1 VLGVVGETESDSLH
15 PTGDGDLERL
25 ARATTE
31 WVVRSTTEWPA
42 SETTQA
48 ATAESDERSQHPT
61 PNSLPPGVVVKAT
74 NLTKTYGKQ
83 TAVNGIDFDVRQGET
98 FGLLGPNGAG
108 KSTTMRMIAC
118 RSPLTSGELLV
129 EGLDVRTQG
138 RQIRSLIGVVPQD
151 NNLDPDLNVI
161 KNLIFYASY
170 YRIPKKQAAARAD
183 ELLQFIGMSERADA
197 KVDHLSGG
205 MKRRLMIARALLH
218 EPRLLVLDE
227 PTTGLDPQ
235 VRQEIWQ
242 KLEELRRV
250 SGVTILLSTH
260 YMDEAEKLCER
271 LVVIDR
277 GQILAT
283 GTPRDL
289 VLSRVSRYALEVRDV
304 GDLPL
309 RSTSTGINAVTRNSA
324 HIYFAA
330 EAEML
335 TPLIHE
341 YEGRRPMIR
350 LSNLEDV
357 FLQLVSDESGESG
370 VSEARP

>member
-1 VLGVVGETESDSLH
+1 MLATDRNISNESVDLRVSAQGNTSL
-15 PTGDGDLERL
+15 
-25 ARATTE
+25 
-31 WVVRSTTEWPA
+31 A
-42 SETTQA
+42 SNRGA
-48 ATAESDERSQHPT
+48 ATS
-61 PNSLPPGVVVKAT
+61 VVKAT
-74 NLTKTYGKQ
+74 SLTKNYGKQ
-83 TAVNGIDFDVRQGET
+83 TAVNGIDFEVRRGET

-118 RSPLTSGELLV
+118 RSPLTSGELFI

-151 NNLDPDLNVI
+151 NNLDPDLNVL
-161 KNLIFYASY
+161 KNLIVYASY
-170 YRIPKKQAAARAD
+170 YGIPKKQAAARAD
-183 ELLQFIGMSERADA
+183 ELLQFIGMSERANA
-197 KVDHLSGG
+197 KIDHLSGG

-289 VLSRVSRYALEVRDV
+289 VLAKVSRYALEVRDV

-309 RSTSTGINAVTRNSA
+309 RSTSTDISAVTRNSA
-324 HIYFAA
+324 HLYFAA

-335 TPLIHE
+335 TPLMHE

-357 FLQLVSDESGESG
+357 FLQLVSDESEPTVGE
-370 VSEARP
+370 VATSEPPASPPLPLGEE

>member
-1 VLGVVGETESDSLH
+1 MDASVESLH
-15 PTGDGDLERL
+15 PTPHTLNPVVE
-25 ARATTE
+25 AR
-31 WVVRSTTEWPA
+31 
-42 SETTQA
+42 
-48 ATAESDERSQHPT
+48 
-61 PNSLPPGVVVKAT
+61 G
-74 NLTKTYGKQ
+74 LTKVYGKQ
-83 TAVNGIDFDVRQGET
+83 PAVDAIDFSVKRSET

-118 RSPLTSGELLV
+118 RTPLTSGELLV

-138 RQIRSLIGVVPQD
+138 RQIRSLIGVVPQE

-161 KNLIFYASY
+161 RNLIVYASY
-170 YRIPKKQAAARAD
+170 FRIPRTRAAQRAN
-183 ELLQFIGMSERADA
+183 ELLHFIGLSGRADA
-197 KVDHLSGG
+197 RIDHLSGG

-260 YMDEAEKLCER
+260 YMEEAEKLCER

-283 GTPRDL
+283 GTPKDL
-289 VLSRVSRYALEVRDV
+289 VLSKVSRYALEVRDA

-309 RSTSTGINAVTRNSA
+309 HTTRNGVAAIARNNA
-324 HIYFAA
+324 HFYFAA
-330 EAEML
+330 DAETL
-335 TPLIHE
+335 TPLMKE
-341 YEGRRPMIR
+341 YEGRRRMIR

-357 FLQLVSDESGESG
+357 FLQLVSANESEPPAVAGG
-370 VSEARP
+370 

>member
-1 VLGVVGETESDSLH
+1 MLETDRNMSGESVDLRVSPRGNTSLASDRV
-15 PTGDGDLERL
+15 P
-25 ARATTE
+25 AT
-31 WVVRSTTEWPA
+31 S
-42 SETTQA
+42 
-48 ATAESDERSQHPT
+48 
-61 PNSLPPGVVVKAT
+61 VVKAT
-74 NLTKTYGKQ
+74 NLTKIYGKQ
-83 TAVNGIDFDVRQGET
+83 KAVDGIEFEVRRGET

-118 RSPLTSGELLV
+118 RSPLTSGELFV
-129 EGLDVRTQG
+129 EGLDVRSEG

-151 NNLDPDLNVI
+151 NNLDPDLNVF
-161 KNLIFYASY
+161 KNLIVYASY
-170 YRIPKKQAAARAD
+170 YRIPKRQAAERAG
-183 ELLQFIGMSERADA
+183 ELLQFIGMTERADA
-197 KVDHLSGG
+197 KIDHLSGG

-277 GQILAT
+277 GQILAS

-289 VLSRVSRYALEVRDV
+289 VLAKVSRYALEVRDV

-309 RSTSTGINAVTRNSA
+309 RATSNGITAIARNSA

-335 TPLIHE
+335 TPLMHE

-357 FLQLVSDESGESG
+357 FLQLVSDESE

>member
-1 VLGVVGETESDSLH
+1 
-15 PTGDGDLERL
+15 
-25 ARATTE
+25 
-31 WVVRSTTEWPA
+31 
-42 SETTQA
+42 
-48 ATAESDERSQHPT
+48 
-61 PNSLPPGVVVKAT
+61 
-74 NLTKTYGKQ
+74 
-83 TAVNGIDFDVRQGET
+83 
-98 FGLLGPNGAG
+98 
-108 KSTTMRMIAC
+108 
-118 RSPLTSGELLV
+118 
-129 EGLDVRTQG
+129 
-138 RQIRSLIGVVPQD
+138 
-151 NNLDPDLNVI
+151 
-161 KNLIFYASY
+161 
-170 YRIPKKQAAARAD
+170 
-183 ELLQFIGMSERADA
+183 
-197 KVDHLSGG
+197 

-277 GQILAT
+277 GKILAK

-289 VLSRVSRYALEVRDV
+289 VLAKVSRYALEVRDV

-309 RSTSTGINAVTRNSA
+309 RVTSNGITGVARNAA
-324 HIYFAA
+324 HFYFAA

-335 TPLIHE
+335 TPLLHE

-357 FLQLVSDESGESG
+357 FLQLVSDEADL
-370 VSEARP
+370 SET